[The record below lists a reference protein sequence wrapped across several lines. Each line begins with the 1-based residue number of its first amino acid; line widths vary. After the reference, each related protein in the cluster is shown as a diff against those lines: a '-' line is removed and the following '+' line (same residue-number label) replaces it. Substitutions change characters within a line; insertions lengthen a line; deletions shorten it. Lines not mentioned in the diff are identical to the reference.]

1 MKKTIFWIFFALASG
16 SLLGKITFD
25 KYKNIDIENVIK
37 LDTNVYMLK
46 YKTYNSVDS
55 MKDDITQIDRY
66 IYIEKDNQITVYIA
80 IGLEEQN
87 IDKINNIYKK
97 KNISLSKELI
107 NINNDEFIQNLKEYE
122 KLLSATEDEKSLLI
136 IQNQILSCYEK
147 LVVDNE

>member
-46 YKTYNSVDS
+46 YKTYSSIDS

-66 IYIEKDNQITVYIA
+66 IYIEKDNHVTVYIA
-80 IGLEEQN
+80 ISLEERN
-87 IDKINNIYKK
+87 IDKINDIYKK
-97 KNISLSKELI
+97 KNILLSKEFI

-147 LVVDNE
+147 LVVNNE